1 MFTYDILESLV
12 YSQSTATGK
21 VLGYT
26 DGGKIIVEG
35 VSGAQQIVS
44 NATGASISVGASVI
58 VGTSG
63 SDMTII
69 GTIGIREEF
78 EIINIRG

>member
-1 MFTYDILESLV
+1 MLTHDILTSLV
-12 YSQSTATGK
+12 GNVANATGT
-21 VLGYT
+21 VVGYT

-58 VGTSG
+58 VSTSG
-63 SDMTII
+63 SDMII
-69 GTIGIREEF
+69 VGSSGVREEF